1 MTQKNLNTRQTIQL
15 EQRINDYISAQ
26 NNLEPDCK
34 IVVAVSGGAD
44 SFALLHILHN
54 IDFPLQLI
62 AVYIN
67 HELRP
72 LEVPGEIEKI
82 SNCCHLLQIPFITE
96 TVHVKQFALKEKR
109 SIEEAARILRY
120 AALEQIRL
128 KHSANFIAV
137 GHTADDQVEGFFIR
151 IIRGGSRKSLS
162 GMTRDSRTIIRPLLL
177 ENKKTLTNYLTEKNF
192 SWCIDSSNLEKSFL
206 RNRIRLDLLPLL
218 EQQFNPSI
226 RKTVIHSMDIL
237 SKEENYLADQTKLA
251 IEKCLSFSRQNK
263 STRTDQITID
273 QRQFFK
279 YHQAIQNR
287 ILENACWTLTIR
299 PSYQHIQALSQLIE
313 NPHGGKELHLSDGVR
328 AEKSENKIVLSRPLH
343 SGELRGSRKSPS
355 IEEHLIDGVGQYS
368 IEETGNTLILT
379 SFPST
384 HKKKRPHTNL
394 FVDSDKVTFPIILRS
409 YLPGER
415 FKPFGRSGTKRIS
428 RFLNDKKIDAKRR
441 SSIPVLLTAGNII
454 ALPGIEIDDN
464 FKITD
469 ATQTILAIE
478 WQSPSENE

>member
-1 MTQKNLNTRQTIQL
+1 LTQKNLTTRQTIHL
-15 EQRINDYISAQ
+15 EQRINDYISTENSFKAG
-26 NNLEPDCK
+26 CK
-34 IVVAVSGGAD
+34 IIVAVSGGAD
-44 SFALLHILHN
+44 SFALLHILHT
-54 IDFPLQLI
+54 IDFPLQLV

-72 LEVPGEIEKI
+72 LEVPEEIEKV
-82 SNCCHLLQIPFITE
+82 STCCHSLQIPFITE

-120 AALEQIRL
+120 DALERIRL
-128 KHSANFIAV
+128 KHSADFIAV

-151 IIRGGSRKSLS
+151 VIRGGSRKSLS
-162 GMTRDSRTIIRPLLL
+162 GMEQKSGTIIRPLLL
-177 ENKKTLTNYLTEKNF
+177 ESKKTLIDYLTEKKF
-192 SWCIDSSNLEKSFL
+192 TWCVDSSNFKKSFL
-206 RNRIRLDLLPLL
+206 RNKIRLDLIPLL
-218 EQQFNPSI
+218 EQRFNPSI
-226 RKTVIHSMDIL
+226 RKTVLHSMDIL
-237 SKEENYLADQTKLA
+237 SKEENYLS
-251 IEKCLSFSRQNK
+251 EKTRQATEQCLSFSSQNK
-263 STRTDQITID
+263 STRADQISID
-273 QRQFFK
+273 QKRFLK

-287 ILENACWTLTIR
+287 ILENACWELAIK
-299 PSYQHIQALSQLIE
+299 PSYQHIQALTQLIE

-328 AEKSENKIVLSRPLH
+328 AEKSENIIILSRPLP
-343 SGELRGSRKSPS
+343 SGELRGSRRFPS
-355 IEEHLIDGVGQYS
+355 IEERLINEAGQYF
-368 IEETGNTLILT
+368 IQETGKILLLK

-384 HKKKRPHTNL
+384 HKKKLPHKSL
-394 FVDSDKVTFPIILRS
+394 LVDRDKVTFPLTLRS